1 MIEAVAALLQFEK
14 RLQPNWSSSMRN
26 INPRLSLALVL
37 SLSFFMTL
45 PMTKNSDAGEY
56 FTYLDLKGNLVLSN
70 SAPPAGS
77 QTIRRETLLEVSDQ
91 QIAESRV
98 REEKMGL
105 DNRLASLEKSIDELS
120 DHIRAQNE
128 IIDGLQQ
135 GYGDGNVAVGVTQ
148 GPAIGVRPP
157 RRYPPRDFRNN
168 VHSAQPRGTTPA
180 PRQRFG
186 GRARS

>member
-1 MIEAVAALLQFEK
+1 MRSINRPATLKRVFSLCFFLAFAMI
-14 RLQPNWSSSMRN
+14 
-26 INPRLSLALVL
+26 
-37 SLSFFMTL
+37 
-45 PMTKNSDAGEY
+45 KNADAGEY
-56 FTYLDLKGNLVLSN
+56 FTYRDPKGNLVLSN

-77 QTIRRETLLEVSDQ
+77 QTIKRETLPEVSDQ

-98 REEKMGL
+98 REEKVGL

-128 IIDGLQQ
+128 IIDSLQQ
-135 GYGDGNVAVGVTQ
+135 GYSDGNVAVGVTQ

-157 RRYPPRDFRNN
+157 RRHLPAHFRNN
-168 VHSAQPRGTTPA
+168 FRNAQPRGTMAA
-180 PRQRFG
+180 PLQQRFG